1 MSMRRSWASVSL
13 LVVTAVTL
21 SGCMPEQVKQ
31 IESNKSD
38 YMQSHFAVTD
48 IPQQVADTIKA
59 ADSSP
64 MGFQQMKLTLAL
76 TVSRTS
82 DGQIN
87 HFVNTSTYTAA
98 GGPYVQIL
106 DVLNNNG
113 VPFQEDYSLTYR
125 GLLFLRTQQV
135 QLSATNS
142 NFIFAIHSLQPV
154 AAWPAGA
161 PGGGDVDFRFQEGF
175 SQQIMNFQDGAM
187 HCRFGSVFAAAKIN
201 PALAGNAQHLHCTA
215 LNNNGVVTSQ
225 SDAAWLMR
233 YGIVFVSRVTTS
245 VWVRDWKVTQ
255 VQVQ

>member
-1 MSMRRSWASVSL
+1 MSMRRSCASVSL
-13 LVVTAVTL
+13 LVVAAVAV

-31 IESNKSD
+31 IESNKTD

-48 IPQQVADTIKA
+48 IPQQVADTIKT
-59 ADSSP
+59 ADSSAI
-64 MGFQQMKLTLAL
+64 GFQQMKLTLAL

-82 DGQIN
+82 DGQVN

-135 QLSATNS
+135 QLNATNS

-154 AAWPAGA
+154 AAWPAGGA
-161 PGGGDVDFRFQEGF
+161 GTAVDFHYQEGL
-175 SQQIMNFQDGAM
+175 STQIMNFEDGAM
-187 HCRFGSVFAAAKIN
+187 SCTFGSVFSASEIN
-201 PALAGNAQHLHCTA
+201 PALTGDARHMHCTA

-225 SDAAWLMR
+225 SEAAWLEH
-233 YGIVFVSRVTTS
+233 YGIVLVTQVSTS
-245 VWVRDWKVTQ
+245 VWVRSWKVTQ
-255 VQVQ
+255 VEVQ